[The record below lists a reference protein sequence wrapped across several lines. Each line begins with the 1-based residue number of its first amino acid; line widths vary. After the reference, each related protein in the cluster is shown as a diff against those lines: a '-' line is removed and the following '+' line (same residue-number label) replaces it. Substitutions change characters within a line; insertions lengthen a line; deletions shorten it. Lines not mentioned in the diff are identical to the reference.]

1 MSDKTN
7 KSKDRFQLAWRHTSV
22 NIKVGGKA
30 HPLETR
36 LHLIYYDRNI
46 LLNVLFLTST
56 PGEQEGWLVGFDPIA
71 DKICRLRSKL
81 EIALA
86 INCLLDSVRFA
97 EILVSGIDMSSCRNL
112 IKDITCKSKDK
123 AKESLLKLCD
133 LLNINVLTDESA
145 MSNDLPVQSKES
157 SPILQ
162 GEALSLK
169 LRVGSQELTDGLL
182 SMLRIGGQR
191 AEDSLL
197 LTLDIRATSNLSKVD
212 YNDDIRLEIDVGKGL
227 ESIFGGKINEVDCL
241 ENNEL
246 AITCRSHILTL
257 EDTIIP
263 GLLMRVSGGAE
274 KIYYI
279 LRDSGWPPEKL
290 SIDGLDIGDRKRF
303 CAVLTPIANVEADKP
318 FGIGDV
324 TFMKLEQEYKDAMR
338 SLNPKSNPSFPK
350 LDEDRIWAR
359 VYVPA
364 PHFYEARVSGI
375 EKIDMAL
382 SLLANVRSDSR
393 PFHFSNQG
401 YIPVSWRR
409 TDRFSRV
416 TREPWVYIQDLTT
429 RECILANTE
438 FIMNVKKLEMTPSLN
453 SRLEKGTDNLQ
464 ILFQRTWEDLSNRE
478 KGLVH
483 ALRWLHRARE
493 EGTNVD
499 KLIYLWNAIE
509 FISAPTKLQRLFSK
523 EETKTIRKLTHNS
536 VNNDDPKKA
545 LKAERIDELLAMLN
559 NPSLLT
565 QLKRLTESENI
576 DLSKEEWEH
585 IRKSRDKR
593 NDIIHG
599 RSNVVFDDDE
609 ATKLSFI
616 VSKIISGLSLKL

>member
-7 KSKDRFQLAWRHTSV
+7 QSKDRFQLAWRNTSV

-46 LLNVLFLTST
+46 LLNVLYLNPTSH
-56 PGEQEGWLVGFDPIA
+56 GQEGWLVGFDPIA
-71 DKICRLRSKL
+71 DKVCRFSSKL
-81 EIALA
+81 EITLA
-86 INCLLDSVRFA
+86 IKCLLDSVRFA
-97 EILVSGIDMSSCRNL
+97 EILVSGIDMSLCRNL
-112 IKDITCKSKDK
+112 IKDITCKSEDK
-123 AKESLLKLCD
+123 AEESLVKLCD
-133 LLNINVLTDESA
+133 LLNINVLANESA
-145 MSNDLPVQSKES
+145 MSNDLPAKSKES
-157 SPILQ
+157 SPIFQ
-162 GEALSLK
+162 GEVVSLK
-169 LRVGSQELTDGLL
+169 LSVGNQELTDGLS

-197 LTLDIRATSNLSKVD
+197 LTLDIKATSNLSKVD
-212 YNDDIRLEIDVGKGL
+212 YNDDIRLEIDVGKGM
-227 ESIFGGKINEVDCL
+227 ESIFGGKTSEVNRVKDD
-241 ENNEL
+241 EL
-246 AITCRSHILTL
+246 ALICRSHGLTL

-274 KIYYI
+274 KFYYI

-290 SIDGLDIGDRKRF
+290 TIDGLDVRDRKRF
-303 CAVLTPIANVEADKP
+303 CLVLTPIANIEADKP

-324 TFMKLEQEYKDAMR
+324 TFMKLGQEYKDAMK
-338 SLNPKSNPSFPK
+338 SLNPESNRGFPEM
-350 LDEDRIWAR
+350 DENRVWAR

-382 SLLANVRSDSR
+382 SLLADVRSDSR
-393 PFHFSNQG
+393 PFHFSDQG

-416 TREPWVYIQDLTT
+416 TRVPWVYIQDLTT
-429 RECILANTE
+429 KECILANTE
-438 FIMNVKKLEMTPSLN
+438 FIMSVKKLEMTSAIR
-453 SRLEKGTDNLQ
+453 SRLEKGTDKLQ
-464 ILFQRTWEDLSNRE
+464 ILFQKPSEGLSKRE

-483 ALRWLHRARE
+483 ALHWLHRARD
-493 EGTNVD
+493 EGTDVD

-509 FISAPTKLQRLFSK
+509 FISAATKPQRLFSK

-536 VNNDDPKKA
+536 VSSDDLEKA
-545 LKAERIDELLAMLN
+545 RKVDRLDELLTMLN

-565 QLKRLTESENI
+565 QLKRLIESEYI
-576 DLSKEEWEH
+576 GISEEEWEH
-585 IRKSRDKR
+585 IIKSRDKR

-599 RSNVVFDDDE
+599 RSNVFFDDNE